1 MRFSGA
7 PCLAG
12 VVVRVDERVFLGVGV
27 VVTNGFSFSCVS
39 LSTTRLLAGGDVS
52 RVLQVRFPR
61 SVAIA
66 TADLGLV
73 SWQVLRW
80 CWWFLLYLVLLVVLG
95 SGTRVE

>member
-1 MRFSGA
+1 
-7 PCLAG
+7 
-12 VVVRVDERVFLGVGV
+12 VRVDERVFLGVGV

-73 SWQVLRW
+73 SLASASV
-80 CWWFLLYLVLLVVLG
+80 VLVVLAVFG
-95 SGTRVE
+95 VACGFGKWHTRRVRW